1 MPEGPECAATA
12 RSLDEFMNNKTI
24 VNIEV
29 LSGRYLKKKPE
40 GLDKV
45 RKQLPL
51 RVWNWNSKGKF
62 IYGSLGK
69 EESEKTFIWNT
80 LGMSGYW

>member
-12 RSLDEFMNNKTI
+12 RSLDEFMSNKTI

-45 RKQLPL
+45 RK
-51 RVWNWNSKGKF
+51 
-62 IYGSLGK
+62 
-69 EESEKTFIWNT
+69 
-80 LGMSGYW
+80 

>member
-45 RKQLPL
+45 RKQLHL
-51 RVWNWNSKGKF
+51 EFG
-62 IYGSLGK
+62 IG
-69 EESEKTFIWNT
+69 T
-80 LGMSGYW
+80 LKVNLFTVL